1 MKFLRLVAFASA
13 LLSTP
18 VLANE
23 APDALLKRVSA
34 EVMQDKS
41 IRSGDTARLR
51 GVVETK
57 LLPHVDTRRVTQIAL
72 GANWRRATPGQQ
84 DELVR
89 EFTALLVRTYAG
101 ALASYRDQTIE
112 FLPLR
117 ANAADAEVTV
127 RSRIRQ
133 SGAETVI
140 VEYDMA
146 KGDAG
151 WKLFDVR
158 VAGVSLVATYRT
170 TFAEEVRNRGI
181 DGLIGTLAA
190 KNRT

>member
-1 MKFLRLVAFASA
+1 MKLWQLLALFGLMFSA
-13 LLSTP
+13 T
-18 VLANE
+18 VFANE
-23 APDALLKRVSA
+23 APDVLLKRVST

-41 IRSGDTARLR
+41 MRSGDSAKLR

-57 LLPHVDTRRVTQIAL
+57 LLPHVDTRRVTQIAV
-72 GANWRRATPGQQ
+72 GANWRRATPEQQ

-89 EFTALLVRTYAG
+89 EFTTLLVRTYTG
-101 ALASYRDQTIE
+101 ALASYRDQAIE
-112 FLPLR
+112 FMPLR
-117 ANAADAEVTV
+117 ANAADTEVTV

-140 VEYDMA
+140 VEYDMS

-151 WKLFDVR
+151 WKVYDVR

-181 DGLIGTLAA
+181 DGLIGSLAT
-190 KNRT
+190 KNRS

>member
-23 APDALLKRVSA
+23 APDALLKRISA

>member
-1 MKFLRLVAFASA
+1 MKLWKVFALGMLVSAS
-13 LLSTP
+13 

-23 APDALLKRVSA
+23 PPDGLLKRVST

-51 GVVETK
+51 GVVEAK

-72 GANWRRATPGQQ
+72 GANWRRATPEQQ

-89 EFTALLVRTYAG
+89 EFTTLLVRTYAG
-101 ALASYRDQTIE
+101 ALTSFRDQTIE

-117 ANAADAEVTV
+117 ASAADAEVTV

-133 SGAETVI
+133 PGAETVI

-151 WKLFDVR
+151 WKVYDVR

-181 DGLIGTLAA
+181 DGLIGSLAT
-190 KNRT
+190 KNRS